1 MFDSLMTSHE
11 REQSTTLQR
20 PYFGTSEVDQNSLAA
35 KLTLFRLT
43 INEARVYLF
52 LLRAGPANVRT
63 ISKQLGLH
71 RVEVYRK
78 LKELEEAGI
87 IDVVISSP
95 KSYVSLEPKIA
106 LTNLFSRVE
115 QESVRLKKTLPT
127 LERQLTTYQS
137 FEKNQRSTSA
147 QTERYYRMAHGMD
160 RYYGMVASLVRNAS
174 SEVLT
179 VVSPRGVKE
188 IFQRGLNKNYQA
200 AEKRGVSLRIISE
213 VNDDNIDYVKR
224 LQKFA
229 KFRKM
234 SAIHLRFVVS
244 DRSVA
249 LLRWRLDRKYAQ
261 TDHVTNDDF
270 LIFEDTKFCESL
282 SMFFEDL
289 WQTASEHLYSR
300 K

>member
-11 REQSTTLQR
+11 REQSTTLPR
-20 PYFGTSEVDQNSLAA
+20 PYFDQNSLAA

-43 INEARVYLF
+43 ISQARVYLF

-78 LKELEEAGI
+78 LKELEELGI

-106 LTNLFSRVE
+106 LRNLLIRVE

-127 LERQLTTYQS
+127 LKRQLTAYQS
-137 FEKNQRSTSA
+137 LEKNQRSA
-147 QTERYYRMAHGMD
+147 PAPTERYYRMAHGMD
-160 RYYGMVASLVRNAS
+160 RYYDMVARLVRNAS
-174 SEVLT
+174 NEVLT
-179 VVSPRGVKE
+179 VVSPKGVKE
-188 IFQRGLNKNYQA
+188 IFQRGLNKHYHA
-200 AEKRGVSLRIISE
+200 AEKRGVNLRIISE
-213 VNDDNIDYVKR
+213 VNEDNTNYVKR

-229 KFRKM
+229 RFKKLP
-234 SAIHLRFVVS
+234 AIHLRFVVS

-270 LIFEDTKFCESL
+270 LVFEDTKFCESL

-289 WQTASEHLYSR
+289 WQTASEHRYSR